1 MGGFMLVLKE
11 KIRYNKEKETAI
23 KCDCG
28 RIVAIKD
35 AQGNITVKCKRCN
48 RIIKVFRA
56 ENP

>member
-1 MGGFMLVLKE
+1 MLVLKE